1 MDTPVARPAIDGL
14 HPVQFR
20 PICLCHPTGDAR
32 SSFSAPFR
40 PRSQWSGRHCSR
52 RSGISKLERCSL
64 THSHLPRR
72 RGALN
77 TDQGSRFTS
86 DNFTGT
92 LKRHGLMISMDGK
105 GRCIDNIFVERL
117 WRPQIRGD
125 LPSRLCDSRRGPSP
139 HRRLAQWRGGLIADR
154 LGDEAVDAGD
164 RGI

>member
-77 TDQGSRFTS
+77 TDQGGQFTS
-86 DNFTGT
+86 DDFTGT
-92 LKRHGLMISMDGK
+92 LQRHGITISMDGK
-105 GRCIDNIFVERL
+105 GRCMDNIFVERL
-117 WRPQIRGD
+117 WRS
-125 LPSRLCDSRRGPSP
+125 LKYEEVYLN
-139 HRRLAQWRGGLIADR
+139 AYATVA
-154 LGDEAVDAGD
+154 EAKAGCHAAAWNETA
-164 RGI
+164 ISN